1 MDKAKTGMRGELA
14 AARYLREHGFTIL
27 SANYRCRLGEI
38 DIIASDRAYICFV
51 EVKTRSPQML
61 GKPADAVDAVKR
73 KKLLAAASRYLS
85 QNPTNLQPRFDVV
98 EVYVRD
104 GAVLRVRHMP
114 NAFDGEGL

>member
-38 DIIASDRAYICFV
+38 DIIAADGAYICFI

-61 GKPADAVDAVKR
+61 GRPADAVDTVKR
-73 KKLLAAASRYLS
+73 KKLLAAASRFLS
-85 QNPTNLQPRFDVV
+85 QNPTKLQPRFDVV
-98 EVYVRD
+98 EVYVRG
-104 GAVLRVRHMP
+104 GAVLRVRHIP